1 MKAGLVLVGLA
12 AACVGAIASVHV
24 PAHQTTSSID
34 ADLAGAICTA
44 TKE

>member
-12 AACVGAIASVHV
+12 AVCVSAIASVQL
-24 PAHQTTSSID
+24 PAHQTTASID